1 MVLNSLNNKMKKH
14 LLIFLFLAPLIL
26 NAQYTET
33 INSNRPG
40 TSHGTFSVGK
50 DVLQFEL
57 GISQLSLNHKYLD
70 NSSVNG
76 NSINYNI
83 RYGLHF
89 ENLELF
95 LKGGFVKREIK
106 NFTINGRFFESR
118 DEKFFSEHKVG
129 LKYLVFD
136 PFKNKKWHGE
146 NLYSWKAQRRIK
158 LTDLIPAISVFA
170 GGDFVLVD
178 HIQYDDHFFRTKQQ
192 QYLYPDQAAFSP
204 FFGIATQNHFQ
215 GKWVVVNNISIEN
228 LVGEYSNINY
238 LFTLTHN
245 LTNPKWSIFVEFQH
259 FDNQIYSDNLVKF
272 GIANLL
278 SKNSQIDFN
287 VGVSLKDTPTYS
299 YFDLGFSQ
307 RIDWH
312 KDISPIDK
320 ERFKQFRIDLK
331 QKRIEEKVNKKS
343 SKKLNKTNK
352 KQSKAERK
360 NLKKS
365 QKVNRKKFL
374 IF

>member
-14 LLIFLFLAPLIL
+14 LIVFLILAPLVL
-26 NAQYTET
+26 SAQYTET

-40 TSHGTFSVGK
+40 TSHGAFSVGK

-57 GISQLSLNHKYLD
+57 GISQLSLNHKYLN
-70 NSSVNG
+70 NSSVKG
-76 NSINYNI
+76 NSINYNV

-106 NFTINGRFFESR
+106 NFTINGRFFTSR
-118 DEKFFSEHKVG
+118 DEKFFNEHKIG
-129 LKYLVFD
+129 LKFLVFD

-178 HIQYDDHFFRTKQQ
+178 HIQYDDHFYRTKQQ

-215 GKWVVVNNISIEN
+215 GKWVLVNNVSIEN

-287 VGVSLKDTPTYS
+287 VGGSLKDTPTYS

-320 ERFKQFRIDLK
+320 ERFKQFRNDLK
-331 QKRIEEKVNKKS
+331 QKRKEEKVNKKS

-365 QKVNRKKFL
+365 QKANRKKFL

>member
-14 LLIFLFLAPLIL
+14 LIIFLILVPLGL
-26 NAQYTET
+26 SAQYTET

-40 TSHGTFSVGK
+40 TSHGAFSVGK
-50 DVLQFEL
+50 DVLQFEI
-57 GISQLSLNHKYLD
+57 GISQLSLNHKYLN
-70 NSSVNG
+70 NSSVKG
-76 NSINYNI
+76 NSINYNV

-106 NFTINGRFFESR
+106 NFTINGRFFTTR

-178 HIQYDDHFFRTKQQ
+178 HIQYDDHFYRTKQQ

-215 GKWVVVNNISIEN
+215 GKWVLVNNISIEN

-278 SKNSQIDFN
+278 SKNSQVDFN
-287 VGVSLKDTPTYS
+287 VGGSLKDTPTYS

-312 KDISPIDK
+312 KDISPIEK
-320 ERFKQFRIDLK
+320 ERFKQFKIDLK
-331 QKRIEEKVNKKS
+331 QKRKEEKVNKKS

-365 QKVNRKKFL
+365 QKANRKKFL

>member
-14 LLIFLFLAPLIL
+14 LIVFLILAPLVL
-26 NAQYTET
+26 SAQYTET

-40 TSHGTFSVGK
+40 TSHGAFSVGK

-57 GISQLSLNHKYLD
+57 GISQLSLNHKYLN
-70 NSSVNG
+70 NSSVKG
-76 NSINYNI
+76 NSINYNV

-106 NFTINGRFFESR
+106 NFTINGRFFTTR
-118 DEKFFSEHKVG
+118 DEKFFNEHKIG
-129 LKYLVFD
+129 LKFLIFD

-178 HIQYDDHFFRTKQQ
+178 HIQYDDHFYRTKQQ

-215 GKWVVVNNISIEN
+215 GKWVLVNNVSIEN

-287 VGVSLKDTPTYS
+287 VGGSLKDTPTYS

-331 QKRIEEKVNKKS
+331 QKRKEEKVNKKS

>member
-14 LLIFLFLAPLIL
+14 LIIFLILAPLVL
-26 NAQYTET
+26 SAQYTET

-40 TSHGTFSVGK
+40 TSHGAFSVGK

-57 GISQLSLNHKYLD
+57 GISQLSLNHKYLN
-70 NSSVNG
+70 NSSVKG
-76 NSINYNI
+76 NSINYNV

-106 NFTINGRFFESR
+106 NFTINGRFFTSR
-118 DEKFFSEHKVG
+118 DEKFFNEHKIG
-129 LKYLVFD
+129 LKFLVFD

-178 HIQYDDHFFRTKQQ
+178 HIQYDDHFYRTKQQ

-215 GKWVVVNNISIEN
+215 GKWVLVNNVSIEN

-287 VGVSLKDTPTYS
+287 VGGSLKDTPTYS

-331 QKRIEEKVNKKS
+331 QKRKEEKVNKKS

>member
-14 LLIFLFLAPLIL
+14 LLIFLFLAPLVL
-26 NAQYTET
+26 SAQYTET

-40 TSHGTFSVGK
+40 TSHGAFSVGK
-50 DVLQFEL
+50 DVLQFEV
-57 GISQLSLNHKYLD
+57 GVSQLSLNHKYLN
-70 NSSVNG
+70 NSSVKG
-76 NSINYNI
+76 NSINYNV

-106 NFTINGRFFESR
+106 NFTINGRFFTSR
-118 DEKFFSEHKVG
+118 DEKFFNEHKIG
-129 LKYLVFD
+129 LKFLVFD
-136 PFKNKKWHGE
+136 PFKNKKWYGE

-178 HIQYDDHFFRTKQQ
+178 HIQYDDHFYRTKQQ

-204 FFGIATQNHFQ
+204 FLGIASQNHFQ
-215 GKWVVVNNISIEN
+215 GKWVLVNNVSIEN

-287 VGVSLKDTPTYS
+287 VGGSLKDTPTYS

-320 ERFKQFRIDLK
+320 ERFKQFRNDLK
-331 QKRIEEKVNKKS
+331 QKRKEEKVNKKS

>member
-14 LLIFLFLAPLIL
+14 LIIFLILAPLVL
-26 NAQYTET
+26 SAQYTET

-40 TSHGTFSVGK
+40 TSHGAFSVGK

-57 GISQLSLNHKYLD
+57 GISQLNLNHKYLD
-70 NSSVNG
+70 NSSVKG
-76 NSINYNI
+76 NSINYNV

-106 NFTINGRFFESR
+106 NFIINGRFFATR
-118 DEKFFSEHKVG
+118 DEKFFSEHKIG
-129 LKYLVFD
+129 LKFLVFD

-178 HIQYDDHFFRTKQQ
+178 HIQYDDHFYRTKKQ
-192 QYLYPDQAAFSP
+192 QYLYPDQAPFSP

-245 LTNPKWSIFVEFQH
+245 LTNPKWSIFAEFQH
-259 FDNQIYSDNLVKF
+259 FDNQIYSDNLIKF

-287 VGVSLKDTPTYS
+287 MGTSLKDTPTYS
-299 YFDLGFSQ
+299 YFDLGFSK
-307 RIDWH
+307 RFDWH
-312 KDISPIDK
+312 KDVSPEEK
-320 ERFKQFRIDLK
+320 ERLKKLKESIKQ
-331 QKRIEEKVNKKS
+331 QKKNQKSSNKS
-343 SKKLNKTNK
+343 SKKLNKQNK
-352 KQSKAERK
+352 KD
-360 NLKKS
+360 L
-365 QKVNRKKFL
+365 KVNKRNLRKSNKSNKKKFL

>member
-14 LLIFLFLAPLIL
+14 LIIFLFLTPLIL
-26 NAQYTET
+26 SAQYTEI

-40 TSHGTFSVGK
+40 TSHGAFSIGK

-57 GISQLSLNHKYLD
+57 GISQFNLNHKYLD
-70 NSSVNG
+70 NASVKG
-76 NSINYNI
+76 NSINYNV

-95 LKGGFVKREIK
+95 LKGGFIKREIT
-106 NFTINGRFFESR
+106 NFTINGRFFATR
-118 DEKFFSEHKVG
+118 DEKFFNEHKLG
-129 LKYLVFD
+129 LKYLIFD
-136 PFKNKKWHGE
+136 PFKNKEWHGMSM
-146 NLYSWKAQRRIK
+146 YSWKKNNRIR
-158 LTDLIPAISVFA
+158 LTDFIPAISVFA
-170 GGDFVLVD
+170 GGDLVLVD
-178 HIQYDDHFFRTKQQ
+178 HIQYDDHFYRTKQQ
-192 QYLYPDQAAFSP
+192 QYLYPDQAPFSP
-204 FFGIATQNHFQ
+204 FLGIATQNHFQ

-259 FDNQIYSDNLVKF
+259 FDNQIYSDNLFKF

-278 SKNSQIDFN
+278 SKNSQIDLNF
-287 VGVSLKDTPTYS
+287 GGSLKDTPTYS

-312 KDISPIDK
+312 KDVSPEEK
-320 ERFKQFRIDLK
+320 ERLKKLKESVKQ
-331 QKRIEEKVNKKS
+331 QKKNQKSSNKN
-343 SKKLNKTNK
+343 SKKLNKQNK
-352 KQSKAERK
+352 KESKDNKRNLRK
-360 NLKKS
+360 SNKS
-365 QKVNRKKFL
+365 NKKKFL

>member
-14 LLIFLFLAPLIL
+14 LIIFLFLAPLVL
-26 NAQYTET
+26 SAQYTET

-40 TSHGTFSVGK
+40 TSHGAFSVGK

-57 GISQLSLNHKYLD
+57 GISQLSLNHKYLN
-70 NSSVNG
+70 NSSVKG
-76 NSINYNI
+76 NSINYNV

-95 LKGGFVKREIK
+95 LKGGFIKREIK
-106 NFTINGRFFESR
+106 NFTINGRFFTSR
-118 DEKFFSEHKVG
+118 DEKFFNEHKIG
-129 LKYLVFD
+129 LKFLVFD

-178 HIQYDDHFFRTKQQ
+178 HIQYDDHFYRTKQQ

-215 GKWVVVNNISIEN
+215 GKWVLVNNVSIEN

-287 VGVSLKDTPTYS
+287 VGGSLKDTPTYS

-320 ERFKQFRIDLK
+320 ERFKQFRNDLK
-331 QKRIEEKVNKKS
+331 QKRKEEKVNKKS

>member
-1 MVLNSLNNKMKKH
+1 MVLNSLNNKMKKP
-14 LLIFLFLAPLIL
+14 LLIFLFLVPLIL

-76 NSINYNI
+76 NSINYNV

-178 HIQYDDHFFRTKQQ
+178 HIQYDDHFYRTKQQ

-287 VGVSLKDTPTYS
+287 VGGSLKDTPTYS

-331 QKRIEEKVNKKS
+331 QKRKEEKVNKKS

>member
-14 LLIFLFLAPLIL
+14 LIIFLFLTPLVL
-26 NAQYTET
+26 SAQYTET

-40 TSHGTFSVGK
+40 TSHGAFSVGK

-57 GISQLSLNHKYLD
+57 GISQLNLNHKYLN
-70 NSSVNG
+70 NSSVKG
-76 NSINYNI
+76 NSINYNV

-106 NFTINGRFFESR
+106 NFIINGRFFATR
-118 DEKFFSEHKVG
+118 DEKFFSEHKIG
-129 LKYLVFD
+129 LKFLVFD

-178 HIQYDDHFFRTKQQ
+178 HIQYDDHFYRTKKQ
-192 QYLYPDQAAFSP
+192 QYLYPDQAPFSP

-245 LTNPKWSIFVEFQH
+245 LTNPKWSIFAEFQH
-259 FDNQIYSDNLVKF
+259 FDNQIYSDNLIKF

-287 VGVSLKDTPTYS
+287 MGTSLKDTPTYS
-299 YFDLGFSQ
+299 YFDLGFSK
-307 RIDWH
+307 RFDWH
-312 KDISPIDK
+312 KDVSPEEK
-320 ERFKQFRIDLK
+320 ERLKKLKESIKQ
-331 QKRIEEKVNKKS
+331 QKKNQKSSNKS
-343 SKKLNKTNK
+343 SKKLNKQNK
-352 KQSKAERK
+352 KDS
-360 NLKKS
+360 
-365 QKVNRKKFL
+365 KVNKRNLRKSNKSIKRNF
-374 IF
+374 

>member
-14 LLIFLFLAPLIL
+14 LIIFLILAPLVL
-26 NAQYTET
+26 SAQYTET

-40 TSHGTFSVGK
+40 TSHGAFSVGK

-57 GISQLSLNHKYLD
+57 GISQLSLNHKYLN
-70 NSSVNG
+70 NSSVKG
-76 NSINYNI
+76 NSINYNV

-106 NFTINGRFFESR
+106 NFTINGRFFTSR
-118 DEKFFSEHKVG
+118 DEKFFNEHKIG
-129 LKYLVFD
+129 LKFLVFD

-178 HIQYDDHFFRTKQQ
+178 HIQYDDHFYRTKQQ
-192 QYLYPDQAAFSP
+192 QYLYPDQATFSP

-215 GKWVVVNNISIEN
+215 GKWVLVNNISIEN

-278 SKNSQIDFN
+278 SKNSQVDFN
-287 VGVSLKDTPTYS
+287 VGGSLKDTPTYS

-320 ERFKQFRIDLK
+320 ERFKQFRNDLK
-331 QKRIEEKVNKKS
+331 QKRKEEKVNKKS

-365 QKVNRKKFL
+365 QKANRKKFL

>member
-14 LLIFLFLAPLIL
+14 LIIFLILAPLVL
-26 NAQYTET
+26 SAQYTET

-40 TSHGTFSVGK
+40 TSHGAFSVGK

-57 GISQLSLNHKYLD
+57 GISQLSLNHKYLN
-70 NSSVNG
+70 NSSVKG
-76 NSINYNI
+76 NSINYNV

-106 NFTINGRFFESR
+106 NFTINGRFFTTR
-118 DEKFFSEHKVG
+118 DEKFFNEHKIG
-129 LKYLVFD
+129 LKFLVFD

-178 HIQYDDHFFRTKQQ
+178 HIQYDDHFYRTKQQ

-215 GKWVVVNNISIEN
+215 GKWVLVNNVSIEN

-245 LTNPKWSIFVEFQH
+245 LSNPKWSIFVEFQH

-287 VGVSLKDTPTYS
+287 VGGSLKDTPTYS

-331 QKRIEEKVNKKS
+331 QKRKEEKVNKKS

>member
-14 LLIFLFLAPLIL
+14 LIIFLFLTPLVL
-26 NAQYTET
+26 NSQYTES

-40 TSHGTFSVGK
+40 TSHGAFSIGK

-57 GISQLSLNHKYLD
+57 GISQLNLNHKYLD
-70 NSSVNG
+70 NASVKG
-76 NSINYNI
+76 ISINYNV

-95 LKGGFVKREIK
+95 LKGGFIKREIT
-106 NFTINGRFFESR
+106 NFTINDRFFETR
-118 DEKFFSEHKVG
+118 DEKFFNEHKVG
-129 LKYLVFD
+129 LKYLIFD
-136 PFKNKKWHGE
+136 PFKNKEWHGMSM
-146 NLYSWKAQRRIK
+146 YSWKKNNRIR
-158 LTDLIPAISVFA
+158 LTDFIPAISVFA

-178 HIQYDDHFFRTKQQ
+178 HIQYDDHFYRTKKQ
-192 QYLYPDQAAFSP
+192 QYLYPDQAPFSP

-215 GKWVVVNNISIEN
+215 GKWVVVNNISVEN
-228 LVGEYSNINY
+228 LVGDYSNINY

-259 FDNQIYSDNLVKF
+259 FDNQIYSDNLFKF

-278 SKNSQIDFN
+278 SKNSQIDLNF
-287 VGVSLKDTPTYS
+287 GGSLKDTPTYS

-312 KDISPIDK
+312 KDVSPEEK
-320 ERFKQFRIDLK
+320 ERLKKLKESIKQ
-331 QKRIEEKVNKKS
+331 QKKNQKSSNKS
-343 SKKLNKTNK
+343 SKKLNKQNK
-352 KQSKAERK
+352 KES
-360 NLKKS
+360 
-365 QKVNRKKFL
+365 KVNKRNLRKSNKSNKKKFL

>member
-14 LLIFLFLAPLIL
+14 LVIFLFLMPLLL
-26 NAQYTET
+26 NSQYTES

-40 TSHGTFSVGK
+40 TSHGAFSVGK

-57 GISQLSLNHKYLD
+57 GISQLNLNHKYLD
-70 NSSVNG
+70 NASVKG
-76 NSINYNI
+76 ISINYNV

-95 LKGGFVKREIK
+95 LKGGFIKREIT
-106 NFTINGRFFESR
+106 NFIINGRFFATR
-118 DEKFFSEHKVG
+118 DEKFFNEHKVG
-129 LKYLVFD
+129 LKYLIFD
-136 PFKNKKWHGE
+136 PFKNKEWHGMSM
-146 NLYSWKAQRRIK
+146 YSWKKNNRIR
-158 LTDLIPAISVFA
+158 LTDFIPAISVFT

-178 HIQYDDHFFRTKQQ
+178 HIQYDDHFYRTKQQ
-192 QYLYPDQAAFSP
+192 QYLYPDQAPFSP
-204 FFGIATQNHFQ
+204 FLGIATQNHFQ

-259 FDNQIYSDNLVKF
+259 FDNQIYSDNLFKF

-278 SKNSQIDFN
+278 SKNSQIDLNF
-287 VGVSLKDTPTYS
+287 GGSLKDTPTYS

-312 KDISPIDK
+312 KDVSPEEK
-320 ERFKQFRIDLK
+320 ERLKKLKESVKQ
-331 QKRIEEKVNKKS
+331 QKKNQKSSNKN
-343 SKKLNKTNK
+343 SKKLNKQNK
-352 KQSKAERK
+352 KES
-360 NLKKS
+360 
-365 QKVNRKKFL
+365 KVNKRNLRKSNKSNKKKFL

>member
-1 MVLNSLNNKMKKH
+1 MKKYF
-14 LLIFLFLAPLIL
+14 LTFLIIVPLML
-26 NAQYTET
+26 SSQYTET
-33 INSNRPG
+33 LNSNRPG
-40 TSHGTFSVGK
+40 SSHGAFSVGK

-57 GISQLSLNHKYLD
+57 GISQLNLNHKYLG
-70 NSSVNG
+70 NSSVKG
-76 NSINYNI
+76 NSIDYNV

-95 LKGGFVKREIK
+95 LKGGFIKREIK
-106 NFTINGRFFESR
+106 NFTINGRFFETR
-118 DEKFFSEHKVG
+118 DEKFFNEHKVG
-129 LKYLVFD
+129 LKYLIFD
-136 PFKNKKWHGE
+136 PFINKEWHGMSVK
-146 NLYSWKAQRRIK
+146 SWKKNNRIQ
-158 LTDLIPAISVFA
+158 LTDFIPAISVFT

-178 HIQYDDHFFRTKQQ
+178 HIQYDDHFYRTKNFNYQ
-192 QYLYPDQAAFSP
+192 DQAAFSP

-245 LTNPKWSIFVEFQH
+245 LTNPKWSIFFEFQH
-259 FDNQIYSDNLVKF
+259 FDNQIYSDNLFKF

-278 SKNSQIDFN
+278 SKNSQIDLNF
-287 VGVSLKDTPTYS
+287 GGSLKDTPTYY

-312 KDISPIDK
+312 KDVSPEEK
-320 ERFKQFRIDLK
+320 ERLKKLKESIKQ
-331 QKRIEEKVNKKS
+331 QKKNQRSSNKN
-343 SKKLNKTNK
+343 SKKLNKQNK
-352 KQSKAERK
+352 KDS
-360 NLKKS
+360 
-365 QKVNRKKFL
+365 KVNKRNLRKSNKSNKKKFL

>member
-14 LLIFLFLAPLIL
+14 LVIFLFLMPLLL
-26 NAQYTET
+26 NSQYTES

-40 TSHGTFSVGK
+40 TSHGAFSVGK

-57 GISQLSLNHKYLD
+57 GISQLNLNHKYLD
-70 NSSVNG
+70 NASVKG
-76 NSINYNI
+76 ISINYNV

-95 LKGGFVKREIK
+95 LKGGFIKREIT
-106 NFTINGRFFESR
+106 NFTINGRFFATR
-118 DEKFFSEHKVG
+118 DEKFFNEHKVG
-129 LKYLVFD
+129 LKYLIFD
-136 PFKNKKWHGE
+136 PFKNKEWHGMSM
-146 NLYSWKAQRRIK
+146 YSWKKNNRIR
-158 LTDLIPAISVFA
+158 LTDFIPAISVFT

-178 HIQYDDHFFRTKQQ
+178 HIQYDDHFYRTKQQ
-192 QYLYPDQAAFSP
+192 QYLYPDQAPFSP

-259 FDNQIYSDNLVKF
+259 FDNQIYSDNLFKF

-278 SKNSQIDFN
+278 SKNSQIDLNF
-287 VGVSLKDTPTYS
+287 GGSLKDTPTYS

-312 KDISPIDK
+312 KDVSPEEK
-320 ERFKQFRIDLK
+320 ERLKKLKESVKK
-331 QKRIEEKVNKKS
+331 QKKSQKSSNKN
-343 SKKLNKTNK
+343 SKKLNKQNK
-352 KQSKAERK
+352 KES
-360 NLKKS
+360 
-365 QKVNRKKFL
+365 KVNKRNLRKSNKSNKKKFL

>member
-14 LLIFLFLAPLIL
+14 LIIFLFLAPLVL
-26 NAQYTET
+26 SAQYTET

-40 TSHGTFSVGK
+40 TSHGAFSVGK

-57 GISQLSLNHKYLD
+57 GISQLSLNHKYLN
-70 NSSVNG
+70 NSSVKG
-76 NSINYNI
+76 NSINYNV

-106 NFTINGRFFESR
+106 NFTINGRFFTSR
-118 DEKFFSEHKVG
+118 DEKFFNEHKIG
-129 LKYLVFD
+129 LKFLVFD

-178 HIQYDDHFFRTKQQ
+178 HIQYDDHFYRTKQQ

-215 GKWVVVNNISIEN
+215 GKWVLVNNISIEN

-287 VGVSLKDTPTYS
+287 VGGSLKDTPTYS

-320 ERFKQFRIDLK
+320 ERFKQFRNDLK
-331 QKRIEEKVNKKS
+331 QKRKEEKVNKKS

>member
-14 LLIFLFLAPLIL
+14 LIIFLILVPLALS
-26 NAQYTET
+26 AQYTET

-40 TSHGTFSVGK
+40 TSHGAFSVGK
-50 DVLQFEL
+50 DVLQFEI
-57 GISQLSLNHKYLD
+57 GISQLSLNHKYLN
-70 NSSVNG
+70 NSSVKG
-76 NSINYNI
+76 NSINYNV

-106 NFTINGRFFESR
+106 NFTINGRFFTTR

-178 HIQYDDHFFRTKQQ
+178 HIQYDDHFYSTKQQ

-215 GKWVVVNNISIEN
+215 GKWVLVNNVSIEN

-245 LTNPKWSIFVEFQH
+245 LTNPKWSIFIEFQH

-287 VGVSLKDTPTYS
+287 VGGSLKDTPTYS

-312 KDISPIDK
+312 KDISPIEK
-320 ERFKQFRIDLK
+320 ERFKQFRIDIK
-331 QKRIEEKVNKKS
+331 QKRKEEKVNKKS
-343 SKKLNKTNK
+343 FKKLNKTNK

-365 QKVNRKKFL
+365 QKANRKKFL

>member
-14 LLIFLFLAPLIL
+14 LVIFLFLMPLLL
-26 NAQYTET
+26 NSQYTES

-40 TSHGTFSVGK
+40 TSHGAFSVGK

-57 GISQLSLNHKYLD
+57 GISQLNLNHKYLD
-70 NSSVNG
+70 NASVKG
-76 NSINYNI
+76 ISINYNV

-95 LKGGFVKREIK
+95 LKGGFIKREIT
-106 NFTINGRFFESR
+106 NFTINGRFFATR
-118 DEKFFSEHKVG
+118 DEKFFNEHKVG
-129 LKYLVFD
+129 LKYLIFD
-136 PFKNKKWHGE
+136 PFKNKEWHGMSM
-146 NLYSWKAQRRIK
+146 YSWKKNNRIR
-158 LTDLIPAISVFA
+158 LTDFIPAISVFT

-178 HIQYDDHFFRTKQQ
+178 HIQYDDHFYRTKQQ
-192 QYLYPDQAAFSP
+192 QYLYPGQAPFSP

-259 FDNQIYSDNLVKF
+259 FDNQIYSDNLFKF

-278 SKNSQIDFN
+278 SKNSQIDLNF
-287 VGVSLKDTPTYS
+287 GGSLKDTPTYS

-312 KDISPIDK
+312 KDVSPEEK
-320 ERFKQFRIDLK
+320 ERLKKLKESVKK
-331 QKRIEEKVNKKS
+331 QKKSQKSSNKN
-343 SKKLNKTNK
+343 SKKLNKQNK
-352 KQSKAERK
+352 KES
-360 NLKKS
+360 
-365 QKVNRKKFL
+365 KVNKRNLRKSNKSNKKKFL

>member
-14 LLIFLFLAPLIL
+14 LVIFLFLMPLLL
-26 NAQYTET
+26 NSQYTES

-40 TSHGTFSVGK
+40 TSHGAFSIGK

-57 GISQLSLNHKYLD
+57 GISQLNLNHKYLD
-70 NSSVNG
+70 NASVKG
-76 NSINYNI
+76 ISINYNV

-95 LKGGFVKREIK
+95 LKGGFIKREIT
-106 NFTINGRFFESR
+106 NFTINGRFFETR
-118 DEKFFSEHKVG
+118 DEKFFNEHKVG
-129 LKYLVFD
+129 LKYLIFD
-136 PFKNKKWHGE
+136 PFKNKEWHGMSM
-146 NLYSWKAQRRIK
+146 YSWKKNNRIR
-158 LTDLIPAISVFA
+158 LTDFIPAISVFA
-170 GGDFVLVD
+170 GGDLVLVD
-178 HIQYDDHFFRTKQQ
+178 HIQYDDHFYRTKQQ
-192 QYLYPDQAAFSP
+192 QYLYPDQPPFSP

-259 FDNQIYSDNLVKF
+259 FDNQIYSDNLFKF

-278 SKNSQIDFN
+278 SKNSQIDLNF
-287 VGVSLKDTPTYS
+287 GGSLKDTPTYF

-312 KDISPIDK
+312 KNVSPEEK
-320 ERFKQFRIDLK
+320 ERLKKLKESIKQ
-331 QKRIEEKVNKKS
+331 QKKNQKSGNKN
-343 SKKLNKTNK
+343 SKKLNKQNK
-352 KQSKAERK
+352 KES
-360 NLKKS
+360 
-365 QKVNRKKFL
+365 KVNKRNLRKSNKSNKKKFL

>member
-1 MVLNSLNNKMKKH
+1 MALNSLNNKMKKH
-14 LLIFLFLAPLIL
+14 FTIFLFLTQLVL
-26 NAQYTET
+26 TAQYTET

-40 TSHGTFSVGK
+40 TSHGAFSVGK

-57 GISQLSLNHKYLD
+57 GIGQLNLNHKYLN

-76 NSINYNI
+76 SLINYNI

-95 LKGGFVKREIK
+95 LKGGYLKREIK
-106 NFTINGRFFESR
+106 NFNFLNKEEKENFFT
-118 DEKFFSEHKVG
+118 EHKVG
-129 LKYLVFD
+129 LKFLVFD

-146 NLYSWKAQRRIK
+146 NLYSWNANRKIK
-158 LTDLIPAISVFA
+158 LTDLIPAISIFA
-170 GGDFVLVD
+170 GGDFVFND
-178 HIQYDDHFFRTKQQ
+178 NIQYDDHFYQIKTLNYK
-192 QYLYPDQAAFSP
+192 DQSAFSP
-204 FFGIATQNHFQ
+204 FFGFATQNHFK
-215 GKWVVVNNISIEN
+215 GRWVVVNNISIEN

-245 LTNPKWSIFVEFQH
+245 LRNPKWSIFIEFQH

-278 SKNSQIDFN
+278 SKNLQIDFN
-287 VGVSLKDTPTYS
+287 VGGSLKDTPRYS

-312 KDISPIDK
+312 QDISPIDK
-320 ERFKQFRIDLK
+320 ERFKQARIDLK
-331 QKRIEEKVNKKS
+331 QKRKEEKVNKKS
-343 SKKLNKTNK
+343 SKKLNKTNR
-352 KQSKAERK
+352 KQSKVERK

>member
-14 LLIFLFLAPLIL
+14 LIIFLFLTPLIL
-26 NAQYTET
+26 SAQYTES

-40 TSHGTFSVGK
+40 TSHGAFSIGK

-57 GISQLSLNHKYLD
+57 GISQLNLNHKYLD
-70 NSSVNG
+70 NASVKG
-76 NSINYNI
+76 ISINYNV

-89 ENLELF
+89 ENLEFF
-95 LKGGFVKREIK
+95 LKGGFIKREIT
-106 NFTINGRFFESR
+106 NFTINGRFFATR
-118 DEKFFSEHKVG
+118 DEKFFNEHKLG
-129 LKYLVFD
+129 LKYLIFD
-136 PFKNKKWHGE
+136 PFKNKEWHGMSM
-146 NLYSWKAQRRIK
+146 YSWKKNNRIR
-158 LTDLIPAISVFA
+158 LTDFIPAISVFT

-178 HIQYDDHFFRTKQQ
+178 HIQYDDHFYRTKQQ
-192 QYLYPDQAAFSP
+192 QYLYPDQAPFSP
-204 FFGIATQNHFQ
+204 FLGIATQNHFQ

-259 FDNQIYSDNLVKF
+259 FDNQIYSDNLFKF

-278 SKNSQIDFN
+278 SKNSQIDLNF
-287 VGVSLKDTPTYS
+287 GGSLKDTPTYS

-312 KDISPIDK
+312 KDVSPEEK
-320 ERFKQFRIDLK
+320 ERLKKLKESVKQ
-331 QKRIEEKVNKKS
+331 QKKNQKSSNKN
-343 SKKLNKTNK
+343 SKKLNKQNK
-352 KQSKAERK
+352 KES
-360 NLKKS
+360 
-365 QKVNRKKFL
+365 KVNKRNLRKSNKSNKKKFL

>member
-14 LLIFLFLAPLIL
+14 LIIFLILAPLVL
-26 NAQYTET
+26 SAQYTET

-57 GISQLSLNHKYLD
+57 GISQLSLSHKYLD

-76 NSINYNI
+76 NSINYNV

-178 HIQYDDHFFRTKQQ
+178 HIQYDDHFYRTKQQ
-192 QYLYPDQAAFSP
+192 QYLYPDQATFSP

-215 GKWVVVNNISIEN
+215 GKWVLVNNISIEN

-287 VGVSLKDTPTYS
+287 VGGSLKDTPTYS

-320 ERFKQFRIDLK
+320 ERFKQFRNDLK
-331 QKRIEEKVNKKS
+331 QKRKEEKVNKKS

>member
-1 MVLNSLNNKMKKH
+1 M
-14 LLIFLFLAPLIL
+14 
-26 NAQYTET
+26 
-33 INSNRPG
+33 
-40 TSHGTFSVGK
+40 
-50 DVLQFEL
+50 
-57 GISQLSLNHKYLD
+57 
-70 NSSVNG
+70 
-76 NSINYNI
+76 
-83 RYGLHF
+83 
-89 ENLELF
+89 
-95 LKGGFVKREIK
+95 
-106 NFTINGRFFESR
+106 
-118 DEKFFSEHKVG
+118 
-129 LKYLVFD
+129 
-136 PFKNKKWHGE
+136 
-146 NLYSWKAQRRIK
+146 
-158 LTDLIPAISVFA
+158 
-170 GGDFVLVD
+170 
-178 HIQYDDHFFRTKQQ
+178 
-192 QYLYPDQAAFSP
+192 YPDQAAFSP

-215 GKWVVVNNISIEN
+215 GKWVLVNNISIEN

-287 VGVSLKDTPTYS
+287 VGGSLKDTPTYS

-331 QKRIEEKVNKKS
+331 QKRKEEKVNKKS

>member
-14 LLIFLFLAPLIL
+14 LIIFLFLTPLIL
-26 NAQYTET
+26 SAQYTES

-40 TSHGTFSVGK
+40 TSHGAFSIGK

-57 GISQLSLNHKYLD
+57 GISQLNLNHKYLD
-70 NSSVNG
+70 NASVKG
-76 NSINYNI
+76 ISINYNV

-89 ENLELF
+89 ENLEFF
-95 LKGGFVKREIK
+95 LKGGFIKREIT
-106 NFTINGRFFESR
+106 NFTINGRFFATR
-118 DEKFFSEHKVG
+118 DEKFFNEHKLG
-129 LKYLVFD
+129 LKYLIFD
-136 PFKNKKWHGE
+136 PFKNKEWHGMSM
-146 NLYSWKAQRRIK
+146 YSWKKNNRIR
-158 LTDLIPAISVFA
+158 LTDFIPAISVFT

-178 HIQYDDHFFRTKQQ
+178 HIQYDDHFYRTKQQ
-192 QYLYPDQAAFSP
+192 QYLYPDQAPFSP
-204 FFGIATQNHFQ
+204 FLGIATQNHFQ

-259 FDNQIYSDNLVKF
+259 FDNQIYSDNLFKF

-278 SKNSQIDFN
+278 SKNSQIDLNF
-287 VGVSLKDTPTYS
+287 GGSLKDTPTYS

-312 KDISPIDK
+312 KDVSTEEK
-320 ERFKQFRIDLK
+320 ERLKKLKESVKQ
-331 QKRIEEKVNKKS
+331 QKKNQKSSNKN
-343 SKKLNKTNK
+343 SKKLNKQNK
-352 KQSKAERK
+352 KES
-360 NLKKS
+360 
-365 QKVNRKKFL
+365 KVNKRNLRKSNKSNKKKFL

>member
-14 LLIFLFLAPLIL
+14 LIIFLILVPLALS
-26 NAQYTET
+26 AQYTET

-40 TSHGTFSVGK
+40 TSHGAFSVGK
-50 DVLQFEL
+50 DVLQFEI
-57 GISQLSLNHKYLD
+57 GISQLSLNHKYLN
-70 NSSVNG
+70 NSSVKG
-76 NSINYNI
+76 NSINYNV

-106 NFTINGRFFESR
+106 NFTINGRFFTTR

-192 QYLYPDQAAFSP
+192 QYLYPDQAPFSP
-204 FFGIATQNHFQ
+204 FFGIATQNHFL
-215 GKWVVVNNISIEN
+215 GKWVLVNNISIEN

-245 LTNPKWSIFVEFQH
+245 LSNPKWSIFVEFQH

-287 VGVSLKDTPTYS
+287 VGGSLKDTPTYS

-312 KDISPIDK
+312 KDISPIEK
-320 ERFKQFRIDLK
+320 ERFKQFRIDIK
-331 QKRIEEKVNKKS
+331 QKRKEEKVNKKS
-343 SKKLNKTNK
+343 FKKLNKTNK

>member
-95 LKGGFVKREIK
+95 LKGGFVKREIE

-178 HIQYDDHFFRTKQQ
+178 HIQYDDHFYRTKQQ

>member
-14 LLIFLFLAPLIL
+14 LIIFLILVPLALS
-26 NAQYTET
+26 AQYTET

-40 TSHGTFSVGK
+40 TSHGAFSVGK
-50 DVLQFEL
+50 DVLQFEI
-57 GISQLSLNHKYLD
+57 GISQLSLNHKYLN
-70 NSSVNG
+70 NSSVKG
-76 NSINYNI
+76 NSINYNV

-89 ENLELF
+89 ENLEFF

-106 NFTINGRFFESR
+106 HFTINGRFFTTR

-178 HIQYDDHFFRTKQQ
+178 HIQYDDHFYRTKNFNYQ
-192 QYLYPDQAAFSP
+192 DQAAFSP
-204 FFGIATQNHFQ
+204 FFGVATQNHFQ
-215 GKWVVVNNISIEN
+215 GKWVLVNNVSIEN

-245 LTNPKWSIFVEFQH
+245 LSNPKWSIFVEFQH

-287 VGVSLKDTPTYS
+287 VGGSLKDTPTYS

-331 QKRIEEKVNKKS
+331 QKRKEEKVNKKS

-365 QKVNRKKFL
+365 QKANRKKFL

>member
-1 MVLNSLNNKMKKH
+1 MVLNSLNNKMKKR

-158 LTDLIPAISVFA
+158 LTDLIPATSVFA

-178 HIQYDDHFFRTKQQ
+178 HIQYDDHFYRTKQQ

-204 FFGIATQNHFQ
+204 FFGFATQNHFQ
-215 GKWVVVNNISIEN
+215 GKWVVVNNISLEN

-331 QKRIEEKVNKKS
+331 QKRKEEKVNKKS

-365 QKVNRKKFL
+365 QKANRKKFL

>member
-14 LLIFLFLAPLIL
+14 LIIFLILAPLVL
-26 NAQYTET
+26 SAQYTET

-40 TSHGTFSVGK
+40 TSHGAFSVGK

-57 GISQLSLNHKYLD
+57 GISQLSLYHKYLN
-70 NSSVNG
+70 NSSVKG
-76 NSINYNI
+76 NSINYNV

-106 NFTINGRFFESR
+106 NFTINGRFFTTR
-118 DEKFFSEHKVG
+118 DEKFFNEHKIG
-129 LKYLVFD
+129 LKFLVFD

-178 HIQYDDHFFRTKQQ
+178 HIQYDDHFYSTKQQ

-215 GKWVVVNNISIEN
+215 GKWVLVNNVSIEN

-287 VGVSLKDTPTYS
+287 VGGSLKDTPTYS

-320 ERFKQFRIDLK
+320 ERFKQFRNDLK
-331 QKRIEEKVNKKS
+331 QKRKEEKVNKKS

-352 KQSKAERK
+352 KQSKTERK

-365 QKVNRKKFL
+365 QKANRKKFL

>member
-14 LLIFLFLAPLIL
+14 LIIFLILAPLVL
-26 NAQYTET
+26 SAQYTET

-40 TSHGTFSVGK
+40 TSHGAFSVGK

-57 GISQLSLNHKYLD
+57 GISQLSLNHKYLN

-76 NSINYNI
+76 NSINYNV

-178 HIQYDDHFFRTKQQ
+178 HIQYDDHFYRTKQQ

>member
-14 LLIFLFLAPLIL
+14 LIIFLILAPLVL
-26 NAQYTET
+26 SAQYTET

-40 TSHGTFSVGK
+40 TSHGAFSVGK

-57 GISQLSLNHKYLD
+57 GISQLSLNHKYLN
-70 NSSVNG
+70 NSSVKG
-76 NSINYNI
+76 NSINYNV

-106 NFTINGRFFESR
+106 NFTINGRFFTSR
-118 DEKFFSEHKVG
+118 DEKFFNEHKIG
-129 LKYLVFD
+129 LKFLVFD

-178 HIQYDDHFFRTKQQ
+178 HIQYDDHFYRTKQQ

-215 GKWVVVNNISIEN
+215 GKWVLVNNVSIEN

-287 VGVSLKDTPTYS
+287 VGGSLKDTPTYS

-320 ERFKQFRIDLK
+320 ERFKQFRNDLK
-331 QKRIEEKVNKKS
+331 QKRKEEKVNKKS
-343 SKKLNKTNK
+343 SKKTK
-352 KQSKAERK
+352 
-360 NLKKS
+360 
-365 QKVNRKKFL
+365 
-374 IF
+374 

>member
-14 LLIFLFLAPLIL
+14 LIIFLILAPLVL
-26 NAQYTET
+26 SAQYTET

-40 TSHGTFSVGK
+40 TSHGAFSVGK

-57 GISQLSLNHKYLD
+57 GISQLSLNHKYLN
-70 NSSVNG
+70 NSSVKG
-76 NSINYNI
+76 NSINYNV

-178 HIQYDDHFFRTKQQ
+178 HIQYDDHFYRTKQQ

-215 GKWVVVNNISIEN
+215 GKWVLVNNVSIEN
-228 LVGEYSNINY
+228 LIGEYSNINY

-287 VGVSLKDTPTYS
+287 VGGSLKDTPTYS

-320 ERFKQFRIDLK
+320 ERFKQFRNDLK

-365 QKVNRKKFL
+365 QKANRKKFL

>member
-14 LLIFLFLAPLIL
+14 LIVFLILAPLVL
-26 NAQYTET
+26 SAQYTET

-178 HIQYDDHFFRTKQQ
+178 HIQYDDHFYRTKQ

-287 VGVSLKDTPTYS
+287 VGGSLKDTPTYS

-320 ERFKQFRIDLK
+320 ERFKQFRNDLK
-331 QKRIEEKVNKKS
+331 QKRKEEKVNKKS

-352 KQSKAERK
+352 KQSKAGRK

-365 QKVNRKKFL
+365 QKANRKKFL

>member
-14 LLIFLFLAPLIL
+14 LIIFLILAPLVL
-26 NAQYTET
+26 SAQYTET

-40 TSHGTFSVGK
+40 TSHGAFSVGK

-57 GISQLSLNHKYLD
+57 GISQLSLNHKYLN
-70 NSSVNG
+70 NSSVKG
-76 NSINYNI
+76 NSINYNV

-178 HIQYDDHFFRTKQQ
+178 HIQYDDHFYRTKQQ

-215 GKWVVVNNISIEN
+215 GKWVLVNNVSIEN

-287 VGVSLKDTPTYS
+287 VGGSLKDTPTYS

-331 QKRIEEKVNKKS
+331 QKRKEEKVNKKS

>member
-14 LLIFLFLAPLIL
+14 LIIFLILAPLVL
-26 NAQYTET
+26 SAQYTET

-40 TSHGTFSVGK
+40 TSHGAFSVGK

-57 GISQLSLNHKYLD
+57 GISQLSLNHKYLN
-70 NSSVNG
+70 NSSVKG
-76 NSINYNI
+76 NSINYNV

-106 NFTINGRFFESR
+106 NFTINGRFFTSR

-178 HIQYDDHFFRTKQQ
+178 HIQYDDHFYRTKQQ
-192 QYLYPDQAAFSP
+192 QYLYPDQATFSP

-215 GKWVVVNNISIEN
+215 GKWVLVNNISIEN

-278 SKNSQIDFN
+278 SKNSQVDFN
-287 VGVSLKDTPTYS
+287 VGGSLKDTPTYS

-320 ERFKQFRIDLK
+320 ERFKQFRNDLK
-331 QKRIEEKVNKKS
+331 QKRKEEKVNKKS

-365 QKVNRKKFL
+365 QKANRKKFL

>member
-14 LLIFLFLAPLIL
+14 LVIFLFLMPLLL
-26 NAQYTET
+26 NSQYTES

-40 TSHGTFSVGK
+40 TSHGAFSVGK
-50 DVLQFEL
+50 DVLQLEL
-57 GISQLSLNHKYLD
+57 GISQLNLNHKYLD
-70 NSSVNG
+70 NASVKG
-76 NSINYNI
+76 ISINYNV

-95 LKGGFVKREIK
+95 LKGGFIKREIT
-106 NFTINGRFFESR
+106 NFTINGRFFATR
-118 DEKFFSEHKVG
+118 DEKFFNEHKVG
-129 LKYLVFD
+129 LKYLIFD
-136 PFKNKKWHGE
+136 PFKNKEWHGMSM
-146 NLYSWKAQRRIK
+146 YSWKKNNRIR
-158 LTDLIPAISVFA
+158 LTDFIPAISVFT

-178 HIQYDDHFFRTKQQ
+178 HIQYDDHFYRTKQQ
-192 QYLYPDQAAFSP
+192 QYLYPDQAPFSP

-259 FDNQIYSDNLVKF
+259 FDNQIYSDNLFKF

-278 SKNSQIDFN
+278 SKNSQIDLNF
-287 VGVSLKDTPTYS
+287 GGSLKDTPTYS

-312 KDISPIDK
+312 KDVSPEEK
-320 ERFKQFRIDLK
+320 ERLKKLKESAKQ
-331 QKRIEEKVNKKS
+331 QKKS
-343 SKKLNKTNK
+343 QKSSNKNSKKLNKQNK
-352 KQSKAERK
+352 KES
-360 NLKKS
+360 
-365 QKVNRKKFL
+365 KVNKRNLRKSNKSNKKKFL

>member
-1 MVLNSLNNKMKKH
+1 MKKH
-14 LLIFLFLAPLIL
+14 HIIFLFLTPLIL
-26 NAQYTET
+26 SAQYTES

-40 TSHGTFSVGK
+40 TSHGAFSIGK

-57 GISQLSLNHKYLD
+57 GISQLNLNHKYLD
-70 NSSVNG
+70 NASVKG
-76 NSINYNI
+76 ISINYNV

-95 LKGGFVKREIK
+95 LKGGFIKREIT
-106 NFTINGRFFESR
+106 NFTINGRFFATR
-118 DEKFFSEHKVG
+118 DEKFFNEHKVG
-129 LKYLVFD
+129 LKYLIFD
-136 PFKNKKWHGE
+136 PFKNKKWHGVSM
-146 NLYSWKAQRRIK
+146 YSWKKNNRIR
-158 LTDLIPAISVFA
+158 LTDFIPAISVFT

-178 HIQYDDHFFRTKQQ
+178 HIQYDDHFYRTKQQ
-192 QYLYPDQAAFSP
+192 QYLYPDQARFSP

-228 LVGEYSNINY
+228 LVGEYTNINY

-259 FDNQIYSDNLVKF
+259 FDNQIYSDNLFKF

-278 SKNSQIDFN
+278 SKNSQIDLNF
-287 VGVSLKDTPTYS
+287 GGSLKDTPTYS

-312 KDISPIDK
+312 KDVSPEEK
-320 ERFKQFRIDLK
+320 ERLKKLKESVKQ
-331 QKRIEEKVNKKS
+331 QKKNQKSSNKN
-343 SKKLNKTNK
+343 SKKLNKQNK
-352 KQSKAERK
+352 KES
-360 NLKKS
+360 
-365 QKVNRKKFL
+365 KVNKRNIRKSNKSNKKKFL